1 MKYLYTLLFAFCI
14 LTSAI
19 HAQSPNCDGQR
30 YIEPIFNNLIETFDV
45 KYGENIS
52 VTGQTVELFVDVFEP
67 EESDVNAR
75 PLVLLLHGGAFV
87 TGDKSSMHNICRD
100 FASRGY
106 VAASMSYRL
115 FDGPL
120 IPLPDSLAL
129 IEVVVQSVED
139 AFGAMRFFINDT
151 QTDDIFGI
159 NPEMI
164 FIGGVS
170 AGGITSI
177 HAAYMDENDDVPAF
191 MSQHIDPDFGLP
203 GASNEFTDI
212 TPEVQGVLNYSGAIY
227 NVSWMD
233 ENDEPIFSVHD
244 DQDNVVP
251 YGVGFATPFFGI
263 PIVSL
268 QGSEIVHGKA
278 QELGIPSELTTI
290 ENSLGHVSYFNNL
303 SSAIAIEVLDNSSV
317 FLEGIACADVS
328 STESLSQS
336 GMHIYAAPNPS
347 SAEMQIVIPQ
357 EFMGGQLEVFD
368 VSGQVKYAQ
377 SIRDLNMS
385 LHASDIGRGLFVV
398 RLSADP
404 AYGAFYSTTKII
416 FK

>member
-1 MKYLYTLLFAFCI
+1 MKHLHTLLFGFFL
-14 LTSAI
+14 LTSGI

-30 YIEPIFNNLIETFDV
+30 YIEPIFDNLIETFDV

-52 VTGQTVELFVDVFEP
+52 VTGQPVELFVDIFEP
-67 EESDVNAR
+67 DEADVNAR

-87 TGDKSSMHNICRD
+87 TGDKSSMHDICRD

-106 VAASMSYRL
+106 VAATMSYRL
-115 FDGPL
+115 FDGP
-120 IPLPDSLAL
+120 IVPLPDSLAL

-139 AFGAMRFFINDT
+139 AFGAMRYFINDA
-151 QTDDIFGI
+151 QTEDLYGI
-159 NPEMI
+159 NPDMI

-177 HAAYMDENDDVPAF
+177 HTAYMDDNDDVPDF
-191 MSQHIDPDFGLP
+191 MSQHIDPDLGLP

-212 TPEVQGVLNYSGAIY
+212 TPVVQGVLNYSGAIY

-268 QGSEIVHGKA
+268 QGSEAVHAKA
-278 QELGIPSELTTI
+278 EELGMSSELITI
-290 ENSLGHVSYFNNL
+290 ENSLGHVTYFNNL
-303 SSAIAIEVLDNSSV
+303 SSAIAIEVLDNSSI

-328 STESLSQS
+328 SSESLSQA

-347 SAEMQIVIPQ
+347 SSEMQIVIPR

-377 SIRDLNMS
+377 SVQGLNMS
-385 LHASDIGRGLFVV
+385 LRASDIGQGLFVV

-404 AYGAFYSTTKII
+404 ALGAFYSTTKII
-416 FK
+416 FE

>member
-1 MKYLYTLLFAFCI
+1 MKHLHTLLFGFFL
-14 LTSAI
+14 LTSGI

-30 YIEPIFNNLIETFDV
+30 YIEPIFDNLIETFDV

-52 VTGQTVELFVDVFEP
+52 VTGQPVELFVDIFEP
-67 EESDVNAR
+67 DEADVNSR

-87 TGDKSSMHNICRD
+87 TGDKSSMHDICRD

-106 VAASMSYRL
+106 VAATMSYRL
-115 FDGPL
+115 FDGP
-120 IPLPDSLAL
+120 IVPLPDSLAL

-139 AFGAMRFFINDT
+139 AFGAMRYFINDA
-151 QTDDIFGI
+151 QTEDLYGI
-159 NPEMI
+159 NPDMI

-177 HAAYMDENDDVPAF
+177 HTAYMDDNDDVPDF
-191 MSQHIDPDFGLP
+191 MSQHIDPDLGLP

-212 TPEVQGVLNYSGAIY
+212 TPVVQGVLNYSGAIY

-268 QGSEIVHGKA
+268 QGSEAVHAKA
-278 QELGIPSELTTI
+278 EELGMSSELITI
-290 ENSLGHVSYFNNL
+290 ENSLGHVTYFNNL
-303 SSAIAIEVLDNSSV
+303 SSAIAIEVLDNSSI

-328 STESLSQS
+328 SSESLSQA

-347 SAEMQIVIPQ
+347 SSEMQIVIPR

-377 SIRDLNMS
+377 SVQGLNMS
-385 LHASDIGRGLFVV
+385 LRASDIGQGLFVV

-404 AYGAFYSTTKII
+404 ALGAFYSTTKII
-416 FK
+416 FE

>member
-1 MKYLYTLLFAFCI
+1 MKHLYTLLFAFFL

-30 YIEPIFNNLIETFDV
+30 YLEPIFDNLIETFDV

-52 VTGQTVELFVDVFEP
+52 VTGQSVELFVDIFEP
-67 EESDVNAR
+67 DEANVNAR

-87 TGDKSSMHNICRD
+87 TGDKSSMHDICRD

-106 VAASMSYRL
+106 VAATMSYRL
-115 FDGPL
+115 FDGP
-120 IPLPDSLAL
+120 IVPLPDSLAL

-139 AFGAMRFFINDT
+139 AFGAMRYFINDA
-151 QTDDIFGI
+151 QTEDLYGI
-159 NPEMI
+159 NPDMI
-164 FIGGVS
+164 FIGGAS
-170 AGGITSI
+170 AGAITSI
-177 HAAYMDENDDVPAF
+177 HTAYMDDNDDVPDF
-191 MSQHIDPDFGLP
+191 MSQHIDPDLGLP

-212 TPEVQGVLNYSGAIY
+212 NPVIQGVLNYSGAIY

-251 YGVGFATPFFGI
+251 YGVGFASPFFGI

-268 QGSEIVHGKA
+268 QGSETVHAKA
-278 QELGIPSELTTI
+278 QELGVPSELITI

-303 SSAIAIEVLDNSSV
+303 SSAIAIEVLDNSSI

-328 STESLSQS
+328 STESLSQA
-336 GMHIYAAPNPS
+336 GLHIYAAPNPS
-347 SAEMQIVIPQ
+347 SSEMQIVIPQ

-368 VSGQVKYAQ
+368 VSGNVKYAQ
-377 SIRDLNMS
+377 SVQNLNVS
-385 LHASDIGRGLFVV
+385 LLASDIGQGLFVV
-398 RLSADP
+398 RMSADP
-404 AYGAFYSTTKII
+404 ALGAFYSTTKII
-416 FK
+416 FE

>member
-1 MKYLYTLLFAFCI
+1 MKHLYTLLFAFFI

-52 VTGQTVELFVDVFEP
+52 VTGQSVELFVDIFEP
-67 EESDVNAR
+67 DEAGVNAR

-87 TGDKSSMHNICRD
+87 TGDKSSMHDICRD

-106 VAASMSYRL
+106 VAATMSYRL
-115 FDGPL
+115 FDGP
-120 IPLPDSLAL
+120 IVPLPDSLAL

-139 AFGAMRFFINDT
+139 AFGAMRYFINDA
-151 QTDDIFGI
+151 QTEDLYGI
-159 NPEMI
+159 NPDMI

-177 HAAYMDENDDVPAF
+177 HTAYMDDNDDVPDF
-191 MSQHIDPDFGLP
+191 MSQHIDPDLGLP

-212 TPEVQGVLNYSGAIY
+212 TPVVQGVLNYSGAIY

-268 QGSEIVHGKA
+268 QGSEAVHAKA
-278 QELGIPSELTTI
+278 EELGMSSELITI
-290 ENSLGHVSYFNNL
+290 ENSLGHVTYFNNL
-303 SSAIAIEVLDNSSV
+303 SSAIAIEVLDNSSI

-328 STESLSQS
+328 STESLSQA
-336 GMHIYAAPNPS
+336 GLQLYAAPNPS
-347 SAEMQIVIPQ
+347 SGEMQIVIPQ

-377 SIRDLNMS
+377 SVQDLNMS
-385 LHASDIGRGLFVV
+385 LRASDIGQGLFVV
-398 RLSADP
+398 RISADP
-404 AYGAFYSTTKII
+404 VFGAFYSTTKII
-416 FK
+416 FE

>member
-1 MKYLYTLLFAFCI
+1 MKCVYNFLFVFPL
-14 LTSAI
+14 LTSAV

-30 YIEPIFNNLIETFDV
+30 YMEPIFNNLIETFDV

-75 PLVLLLHGGAFV
+75 PLVLLLHGGSFV

-106 VAASMSYRL
+106 VAATMSYRL

-120 IPLPDSLAL
+120 IPLPDSLVL

-139 AFGAMRFFINDT
+139 AFGAMRFFINDA
-151 QTDDIFGI
+151 QTDDLFGI
-159 NPEMI
+159 NPDMI
-164 FIGGVS
+164 FIGGTS

-177 HAAYMDENDDVPAF
+177 HTAYMDENDDVLAF
-191 MSQHIDPDFGLP
+191 MTQHIDPDLGLP

-212 TPEVQGVLNYSGAIY
+212 NPAVQGVLNYSGAIY

-244 DQDNVVP
+244 DQDYVVP

-278 QELGIPSELTTI
+278 EELGIPSELITI

-303 SSAIAIEVLDNSSV
+303 SSAIAIEVLDNSSI

-328 STESLSQS
+328 STESLSQADL
-336 GMHIYAAPNPS
+336 HIFAAPNPS
-347 SAEMQIVIPQ
+347 ITEMQIVIPQ

-377 SIRDLNMS
+377 SVRNLHMS
-385 LHASDIGRGLFVV
+385 LRASDMGRGLFVV

-404 AYGAFYSTTKII
+404 AYGAFYSTTRII
-416 FK
+416 FE